1 MVINFFSSTG
11 GCLSWPSQRF
21 TLSRM
26 FPAAGP
32 SITKEIS
39 AAAPFSPRTRK
50 LARRI
55 WESGCDSQFLGTSAT
70 EAEPGAVMDEGEE
83 AFVGIMDVS
92 EAGGGD
98 SNGALATR

>member
-1 MVINFFSSTG
+1 MVINFFSSAV
-11 GCLSWPSQRF
+11 GCLISPSQRL

-32 SITKEIS
+32 SITNEIS
-39 AAAPFSPRTRK
+39 ALAPLFPRTRK

-70 EAEPGAVMDEGEE
+70 DAEPGAVIDEGDE
-83 AFVGIMDVS
+83 AFVGSIELS
-92 EAGGGD
+92 GAAGD
-98 SNGALATR
+98 SSGAL